1 VADELCGPSRAVVEQ
16 LHRLGIERV
25 VMFSGD
31 HERVAEAIGN
41 AACRD
46 EWRAGLLPHDKS
58 VAVAELGRSAGP
70 VAMVGDGINDHAAP
84 ALVADVGVAMGAGG
98 TSVTMEIGDV
108 ALMSDELDKLPAAI
122 RLARR
127 AMRIVK
133 ANVALSLVSI
143 AALFAAALAGWAQP
157 HHRPAAQRGDGPTHH
172 RQRPPPAAHAD
183 RKLSSPRARSRHSPA
198 PPPA

>member
-1 VADELCGPSRAVVEQ
+1 V
-16 LHRLGIERV
+16 I
-25 VMFSGD
+25 FSGD
-31 HERVAEAIGN
+31 HERVAEAIAH

-58 VAVAELGRSAGP
+58 AAVAELGRSAGP
-70 VAMVGDGINDHAAP
+70 VAMVGDGINDAP
-84 ALVADVGVAMGAGG
+84 ALAVADVGVAMGTGG

-133 ANVALSLVSI
+133 ANVALSLASI
-143 AALFAAALAGWAQP
+143 AALFAAALAGWLILTTGLLLNEGMVLLIVANGLRLLRTP
-157 HHRPAAQRGDGPTHH
+157 I
-172 RQRPPPAAHAD
+172 
-183 RKLSSPRARSRHSPA
+183 SS
-198 PPPA
+198 